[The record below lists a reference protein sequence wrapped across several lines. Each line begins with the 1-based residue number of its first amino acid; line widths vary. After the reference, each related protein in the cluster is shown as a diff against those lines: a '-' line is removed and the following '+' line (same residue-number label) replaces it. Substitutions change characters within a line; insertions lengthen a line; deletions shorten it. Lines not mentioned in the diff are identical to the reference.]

1 MDRLLEELMGLFEN
15 ILFGFQVALQP
26 INLLLCFVGV
36 LIGTLVGVLPGI
48 GPVGAISL
56 LLPSTFSLSPT
67 GAIIMLGGIYYG
79 AQYGGS
85 TTSIL
90 VNIPGESTSVV
101 TCLDGYQMALQG
113 RAGPALG
120 IAAFGSFIGGTL
132 SVIGLTM
139 IAPPMSEMA
148 LKFGPPEYLSLMV
161 LAMTVLIYL
170 GRGSLSKS
178 LMMAAL
184 GLFLGWVGMD
194 VISGKMRF
202 TFGIMELMDGIGL
215 VPMLMGIFGIAEVLI
230 NLEKTLE
237 KSIFK
242 ARIKGLLPSWQD
254 WRVSI
259 GPILRGSFLGF
270 FFGILPGSGGIV
282 STFTSYTLEKKISKY
297 PERFG
302 TGVIEGVAGPESA
315 NNASTGGAYI
325 PLLTLG
331 LPSNVSMAVL
341 LGALMIY
348 GVQPGP
354 LLIEKSPALFWGV
367 VTSMYIGNLMLL
379 VLNLP
384 LIGLW
389 VQILKIPYPL
399 LYPLIILFCFVGAYS
414 LNNSIFEVGLMAGF
428 GLLGYLLRKFE
439 YEPAPLVL
447 GMVLSPMFEN
457 AFRQTLLLSRGSFS
471 ILFARPISAI
481 FFIAALVLLASPL
494 FSFFK
499 KVRKKISILEND

>member
-1 MDRLLEELMGLFEN
+1 MGLFDS

-26 INLLLCFVGV
+26 VNLFLCFLGV

-56 LLPSTFSLSPT
+56 LLPSTFFMSPT

-120 IAAFGSFIGGTL
+120 MAAFGSFIGGTL
-132 SVIGLTM
+132 SVIGLTFL
-139 IAPPMSEMA
+139 APPMAA
-148 LKFGPPEYLSLMV
+148 LALEFGPPEYFSLMF
-161 LAMTVLIYL
+161 LAMAVLVYM
-170 GRGSLSKS
+170 GRGSLLKS
-178 LMMAAL
+178 LTMAAF

-194 VISGKMRF
+194 IISGQPRF
-202 TFGIMELMDGIGL
+202 TFGIMDLMDGIGL
-215 VPMLMGIFGIAEVLI
+215 VPMLMGIFGISEVLL
-230 NLEKTLE
+230 NVEKVLER
-237 KSIFK
+237 SIFQD
-242 ARIKGLLPSWQD
+242 RIRGLLPSRED
-254 WRVSI
+254 WKACF
-259 GPILRGSFLGF
+259 GPIVRGSLLGF
-270 FFGILPGSGGIV
+270 FFGILPGSGGII
-282 STFTSYTLEKKISKY
+282 STFTSYTLEKKLSKH
-297 PERFG
+297 PEKFG
-302 TGVIEGVAGPESA
+302 AGAIEGVAGPETA

-354 LLIEKSPALFWGV
+354 LLLEKNPDLFWGV
-367 VTSMYIGNLMLL
+367 ITSLYLGNLMLL
-379 VLNLP
+379 ILNLP

-414 LNNSIFEVGLMAGF
+414 LNNSIFEVALMGGF
-428 GLLGYLLRKFE
+428 GMFGYLLRKFE

-447 GMVLSPMFEN
+447 GMVLGPMFEN
-457 AFRQTLLLSRGSFS
+457 AFRQTMLLSRGSFA
-471 ILFARPISAI
+471 ILVTRPI
-481 FFIAALVLLASPL
+481 AAVFTLAAVLLLLSPL
-494 FSFFK
+494 LSLFK
-499 KVRKKISILEND
+499 ISPRKKISELQEK

>member
-1 MDRLLEELMGLFEN
+1 MGLLDS
-15 ILFGFQVALQP
+15 IIFGFHVALQP
-26 INLLLCFVGV
+26 INLLLCFLGV
-36 LIGTLVGVLPGI
+36 LVGTLVGVLPGI

-56 LLPSTFSLSPT
+56 LLPSTFFLTPT

-101 TCLDGYQMALQG
+101 TCLDGYQMALKG

-132 SVIGLTM
+132 SVIGLTCV
-139 IAPPMSEMA
+139 APPMAELA
-148 LKFGPPEYLSLMV
+148 LEFGPPEYFSLMF
-161 LAMTVLIYL
+161 LAMTVLIYM
-170 GRGSLSKS
+170 GRGSLIKS
-178 LMMAAL
+178 LTMAAL

-194 VISGKMRF
+194 VISGQPRF

-215 VPMLMGIFGIAEVLI
+215 VPMLMGIFGISEVLL
-230 NLEKTLE
+230 NVEKLGE
-237 KSIFK
+237 RSIFQD
-242 ARIKGLLPSWQD
+242 RIRGLLPSRED
-254 WRVSI
+254 WKASM
-259 GPILRGSFLGF
+259 GPIARGSLLGF
-270 FFGILPGSGGIV
+270 FFGILPGSGGII

-302 TGVIEGVAGPESA
+302 TGIIEGVAGPEAA
-315 NNASTGGAYI
+315 NNAATGGAYI

-354 LLIEKSPALFWGV
+354 LLLEKNPELFWGV
-367 VTSMYIGNLMLL
+367 ITSLYIGNLMLL

-414 LNNSIFEVGLMAGF
+414 LNNSIFEVGVMAGF
-428 GLLGYLLRKFE
+428 GIFGYLLRKFD
-439 YEPAPLVL
+439 YEPTPLVL
-447 GMVLSPMFEN
+447 GMVLGPMFEN
-457 AFRQTLLLSRGSFS
+457 AFRQTMLLSRGSFA
-471 ILFARPISAI
+471 ILVTRPIAAVFTIVALLLFLSPFLPILKSAC
-481 FFIAALVLLASPL
+481 A
-494 FSFFK
+494 K
-499 KVRKKISILEND
+499 RHRN